1 MSNGER
7 AFDTYRKICPAY
19 IEDISDIHRTE
30 PYVYS
35 QMIAGK
41 DASRHG
47 EAKNSW
53 LTGTAAW
60 TYLSASQY
68 ILGIRPSSEGLVV
81 DPCLPEHIKKCT
93 VSRTFRNTVY
103 HITILNPDNAGKG
116 VKKMT
121 VDGKEVD
128 GNTVPIGS
136 ADEVEVI
143 VQM

>member
-1 MSNGER
+1 
-7 AFDTYRKICPAY
+7 
-19 IEDISDIHRTE
+19 
-30 PYVYS
+30 
-35 QMIAGK
+35 MI
-41 DASRHG
+41 
-47 EAKNSW
+47 
-53 LTGTAAW
+53 
-60 TYLSASQY
+60 
-68 ILGIRPSSEGLVV
+68 
-81 DPCLPEHIKKCT
+81 
-93 VSRTFRNTVY
+93 RNTVY

>member
-1 MSNGER
+1 M
-7 AFDTYRKICPAY
+7 
-19 IEDISDIHRTE
+19 
-30 PYVYS
+30 
-35 QMIAGK
+35 
-41 DASRHG
+41 
-47 EAKNSW
+47 
-53 LTGTAAW
+53 
-60 TYLSASQY
+60 
-68 ILGIRPSSEGLVV
+68 V

-93 VSRTFRNTVY
+93 VSRTFRDTVY